1 MVENLEG
8 AGVGSGAVRLPYV
21 KPFVHNLDV
30 DDTEGKNVPNT
41 GEATFPTFHI
51 TVGPS

>member
-30 DDTEGKNVPNT
+30 DDTESKNFRKYSDPLFTWYVA
-41 GEATFPTFHI
+41 G
-51 TVGPS
+51 